1 MIAAI
6 YSFLVLQAAS
16 ALATIVVRGFP
27 RWANPT
33 MVPPLAALEYTT
45 LAPAG
50 NRIGQKN
57 ARHALG
63 LRLYVFADNDPD
75 LGQML
80 DSVMALEKSI
90 ATSTVAG
97 MKVDFALTDGQRYQN
112 QSGTQ
117 QEDHGFSFG
126 VTAFYTE

>member
-1 MIAAI
+1 MIAEI
-6 YSFLVLQAAS
+6 YSFLVIRATS
-16 ALATIVVRGFP
+16 ALAKTVVRGFP

-33 MVPPLAALEYTT
+33 VVPPLAALEYTT

-63 LRLYVFADNDPD
+63 FRLYVFADNEPA

-80 DSVMALEKSI
+80 DRVMALEQVI
-90 ATSTVAG
+90 AVSTVAG
-97 MKVDFALTDGQRYQN
+97 KKVDFALTDGQRYQN

-117 QEDHGFSFG
+117 EEDHGFSFG